1 MVRPVDRGSRAAA
14 RRPLHPRRQPPQLS
28 RRRDPRRRRPAAH
41 LLHRHAARLPR
52 EPAAP
57 GLPPAHRV
65 HPGQSLAPGTGRD
78 QAGAARAGRGP
89 HRGDFPRGPLQPRGP
104 ARSRPARSRGA
115 RAPRRRARGAHR
127 RPGHLRGTAGPALLP
142 PAAAPS
148 RRPLRPPPRPARTAP
163 PWGRPRRARRG
174 HAPDHGRDRSAPRPS
189 PRVTDPGGTR
199 WGGRFAER
207 MDPSAQA
214 FTASLDFD
222 RRLWPWDIDGSRAW
236 ARALARAG
244 LLTEAELAALL
255 AGLDAVRAELPSGRF
270 PFRRERE
277 DIHLNIERRLT
288 ELAGPVGGKL
298 HTGRSRNDQIA
309 LDERLYLRDM
319 IGHADAGIRE
329 VQAALVARAEEHMG
343 APMPGYTH
351 LQRAQPLLL
360 SHHLLAFVFMLD
372 RDRQRLRAC
381 RERANV
387 LPLGASALAGAAFP
401 IDREALARDLGFAAP
416 SANSLDAISDRDHL
430 IEFLAAAAIFGMHLS
445 RLAAD
450 LTLWATSECGFVEF
464 DDKFA
469 TGSSIMPQKKNPD
482 VAELLRGKTGR
493 LYGNLT
499 ALLTVMK
506 GLPLTYNSDMQED
519 KHPLFDT
526 VDTLEAALRVVPPML
541 RTLTF
546 RLERM
551 REAAGAN
558 FSTATDLADYLV
570 RKGLPFREAHEVVGG
585 VVRHGL
591 AQGRELAAMTLD
603 ELRRFSP
610 LIGADVHA
618 ALTVEASLAARAV
631 IGGTAPDAVKQALA
645 HARALVGP
653 EPRR

>member
-1 MVRPVDRGSRAAA
+1 MTAAGT
-14 RRPLHPRRQPPQLS
+14 PPGKAWS
-28 RRRDPRRRRPAAH
+28 
-41 LLHRHAARLPR
+41 
-52 EPAAP
+52 
-57 GLPPAHRV
+57 
-65 HPGQSLAPGTGRD
+65 
-78 QAGAARAGRGP
+78 
-89 HRGDFPRGPLQPRGP
+89 
-104 ARSRPARSRGA
+104 
-115 RAPRRRARGAHR
+115 
-127 RPGHLRGTAGPALLP
+127 
-142 PAAAPS
+142 
-148 RRPLRPPPRPARTAP
+148 
-163 PWGRPRRARRG
+163 
-174 HAPDHGRDRSAPRPS
+174 
-189 PRVTDPGGTR
+189 
-199 WGGRFAER
+199 GRFAEGA
-207 MDPSAQA
+207 DPTAEA
-214 FTASLDFD
+214 FTSSLSFD
-222 RRLWPWDIDGSRAW
+222 RRLWPHDLAGSAAW
-236 ARALARAG
+236 ARALGRAKLITPAEQEG
-244 LLTEAELAALL
+244 LLD
-255 AGLDAVRAELPSGRF
+255 GLDAVRAELTSGRF
-270 PFRRERE
+270 PFRRELE
-277 DIHLNIERRLT
+277 DIHMNVERRLV

-319 IGHADAGIRE
+319 IGDAEAGVRE

-351 LQRAQPLLL
+351 LQRAQPVLL

-372 RDRQRLRAC
+372 RDRQRLREC
-381 RERANV
+381 RERVNV

-416 SANSLDAISDRDHL
+416 SANSLDAVSDRDHL
-430 IEFLAAAAIFGMHLS
+430 IEFLAAAAILGMHLS

-450 LTLWATSECGFVEF
+450 LTLWTTSEFGFVEF

-493 LYGNLT
+493 LYGNLI

-526 VDTLEAALRVVPPML
+526 VDTLEAVLAVVPPML

-551 REAAGAN
+551 REAAGAS

-570 RKGLPFREAHEVVGG
+570 RKGLPFRAAHEVVGG

-591 AQGRELAAMTLD
+591 AQGRELAAMSLE

-645 HARALVGP
+645 HARALVEP